1 MTPPRS
7 ATRPSASVLP
17 HGLHQAAPDTG
28 ALELALASVEQ
39 SIAGLGHAL
48 TLNDSDAVEAAAT
61 ELQATMRAAME
72 RFAQVAK
79 RGTMPPA
86 LRRRFAMAS
95 GQVAAQR
102 EALIRATTALDQA
115 LEILIPRPA
124 ASTSVY
130 SAQGATGRGPGRMIA
145 AS

>member
-1 MTPPRS
+1 
-7 ATRPSASVLP
+7 VLP
-17 HGLHQAAPDTG
+17 HGLRSSPPNTVELES
-28 ALELALASVEQ
+28 ALSAVEQ
-39 SIAGLGHAL
+39 SIGALGHAL
-48 TLNDSDAVEAAAT
+48 TLNDVVAVEAAAG

-86 LRRRFAMAS
+86 LRQRFAMAS

-115 LEILIPRPA
+115 LEILIPRPV
-124 ASTSVY
+124 ASASVY
-130 SAQGATGRGPGRMIA
+130 SAQGPSSRGPGRMIA